1 MRRGLRRALLATG
14 IAVLVL
20 TVAPP
25 LDEYGRRSL
34 VGHMI
39 QHLLHTDVVAPLLL
53 LGLPA
58 LARPLRAVPPI
69 PSLLFALGGIWAI
82 HFTPLFEA
90 SLEHDGVHVLVHAL
104 FLACGLLM
112 WAPVFDPGRLAPLL
126 RAAYVFVALPLAGLL
141 GFALHVTRAPLYP
154 HYVALC
160 GAGALADQHAGADVM
175 WLGGCLLMFAAFMVV
190 MLELARHEQAAA

>member
-1 MRRGLRRALLATG
+1 MTRRAPFALALALVTL
-14 IAVLVL
+14 AV

-25 LDEYGRRSL
+25 LDDYGRRSL

-39 QHLLHTDVVAPLLL
+39 QHLLHTDVVAPLLV
-53 LGLPA
+53 LGLPSA
-58 LARPLRAVPPI
+58 ARSLRVIPPV
-69 PSLLFALGGIWAI
+69 PSLLLALGGTWAI

-90 SLEHDGVHVLVHAL
+90 SLEHGGVHVLVHGL

-112 WAPVFDPGRLAPLL
+112 WAPVFDPDRLAPLP

-160 GAGALADQHAGADVM
+160 GAGALADQHDGADVM
-175 WLGGCLLMFAAFMVV
+175 WLGGCLLMFLAFMVV
-190 MLELARHEQAAA
+190 MIEFARREQQAA

>member
-1 MRRGLRRALLATG
+1 MKPGTRRAVQAAA
-14 IAVLVL
+14 IAIVVL

-53 LGLPA
+53 VGWPA
-58 LARPLRAVPPI
+58 VARPLRAVPPI
-69 PSLLFALGGIWAI
+69 PSLLLALAAIWAV

-90 SLEHDGVHVLVHAL
+90 SLEHEATHVLVHAL
-104 FLACGLLM
+104 FLSCGLLM
-112 WAPVFDPGRLAPLL
+112 WAPVFDSGRLAPLL

-160 GAGALADQHAGADVM
+160 GAGALADQHAGGDLM

>member
-1 MRRGLRRALLATG
+1 MTPRTRRLVFAFALALLA
-14 IAVLVL
+14 V

-25 LDEYGRRSL
+25 LDTFGRRSL

-53 LGLPA
+53 LGWPA
-58 LARPLRAVPPI
+58 LARPLRKIPTF
-69 PSLLFALGGIWAI
+69 PSLLLSLGGVWAI

-90 SLEHDGVHVLVHAL
+90 SLERDDLHVLVHAL

-112 WAPVFDPGRLAPLL
+112 WAPVFDPGRLVPLL

-141 GFALHVTRAPLYP
+141 GFALHVTREPLYA

-160 GAGALADQHAGADVM
+160 GAGALADQHAGGDVM
-175 WLGGCLLMFAAFMVV
+175 WLGGCLLMAIAFMVV
-190 MLELARHEQAAA
+190 MVEFAHAEQQAA